1 MSPLS
6 EFLGKLASMDI
17 KLWADGGKLRCSGP
31 DHLMT
36 PELQSDLSARKLE
49 LLAFLERANLRE
61 DSVGN
66 GLVRVQNV
74 SKVTGET
81 AVIDR
86 EIDSS
91 IAWQGAKLP
100 PEAGYVPIPED
111 CSAEIAGLA
120 AELLANPLPLAAL
133 RPADFDLP
141 ACHAL
146 MGAVKQELD
155 CGRGFAVVDRLDLT
169 AIGRDEAT
177 AVYYLL
183 ASMVARPVAQKWD
196 GTMIY
201 EVSDLGK
208 ESNRGVNTNDELV
221 YHTDNAFNLCPPRY
235 VGLLCLQKA
244 KEGGISQIVNFSAV
258 HNEMRRRHPDLLAR
272 LYHPYVFDRQGE
284 HALGDDRIVRHPIF
298 ENHDGRLMARLSCF
312 HVRIGH
318 ALAGEALDAEGK
330 AAMEAVEAIMNEP
343 GMGREFWFE
352 PGQIQIIDNW
362 RIGHKR
368 TAFTDW
374 PEPER
379 KRKLVRLWLRDIGRP
394 FYNG

>member
-183 ASMVARPVAQKWD
+183 ASMVARPVAQK
-196 GTMIY
+196 
-201 EVSDLGK
+201 
-208 ESNRGVNTNDELV
+208 
-221 YHTDNAFNLCPPRY
+221 
-235 VGLLCLQKA
+235 
-244 KEGGISQIVNFSAV
+244 
-258 HNEMRRRHPDLLAR
+258 
-272 LYHPYVFDRQGE
+272 
-284 HALGDDRIVRHPIF
+284 
-298 ENHDGRLMARLSCF
+298 
-312 HVRIGH
+312 
-318 ALAGEALDAEGK
+318 
-330 AAMEAVEAIMNEP
+330 
-343 GMGREFWFE
+343 
-352 PGQIQIIDNW
+352 
-362 RIGHKR
+362 
-368 TAFTDW
+368 
-374 PEPER
+374 
-379 KRKLVRLWLRDIGRP
+379 
-394 FYNG
+394 